1 MRKVLSCFA
10 TQGCNELKVNLL
22 LATFAVLLM
31 TESSAFAMTF
41 VDADE
46 VMGASFGW
54 PSWHD
59 YLGTTLTVTDLDGT
73 ELVFTIHDGESWR
86 TNYVTME
93 SFDGE
98 TVYSTFPAGMR
109 FSVKEIRTEDP
120 ERKFWLARTGVGV
133 SDDAC
138 KSFRLIGRDGDTYVE
153 YLTLEDLQEAGLSGY
168 EVYWRVEDGE
178 IVVAGWVRNRGRE
191 LAFTG
196 KMDSKVDE
204 VRLFWDEDADGIG
217 IRRNPPRLYE
227 TDTWFYTDE
236 EGANYYLRWPNRT
249 QSLVVKVEDD
259 GEISYLVYKFEDAP
273 QCSYF
278 IYDSGSFEPLG
289 PEIESGSLSDGSD
302 ANPSAVALYKGYSD
316 AMKRRK

>member
-1 MRKVLSCFA
+1 
-10 TQGCNELKVNLL
+10 
-22 LATFAVLLM
+22 
-31 TESSAFAMTF
+31 
-41 VDADE
+41 
-46 VMGASFGW
+46 
-54 PSWHD
+54 
-59 YLGTTLTVTDLDGT
+59 
-73 ELVFTIHDGESWR
+73 
-86 TNYVTME
+86 
-93 SFDGE
+93 
-98 TVYSTFPAGMR
+98 MR
-109 FSVKEIRTEDP
+109 FSVKEIHAEDP
-120 ERKFWLARTGVGV
+120 ERKFWLTRTCVGI

-178 IVVAGWVRNRGRE
+178 IVVTGWVRNRGRE

-204 VRLFWDEDADGIG
+204 VRLFWDEDAEGIG

-259 GEISYLVYKFEDAP
+259 GEISFLVYKFEDAP
-273 QCSYF
+273 QCSYS
-278 IYDSGSFEPLG
+278 IYDSGSFELLG

>member
-1 MRKVLSCFA
+1 MRNVLSRFT
-10 TQGCNELKVNLL
+10 TQGCIELRVTLL
-22 LATFAVLLM
+22 LAVFAVFLM

-41 VDADE
+41 VEADN
-46 VMGASFGW
+46 VMDASFFLADLIGKGQI
-54 PSWHD
+54 SA
-59 YLGTTLTVTDLDGT
+59 TVTDLDGT
-73 ELVFTIHDGESWR
+73 ELVFTAHDEGSWK
-86 TNYVTME
+86 TDYVTME
-93 SFDGE
+93 SADGE
-98 TVYSTFPAGMR
+98 TVYFTFPAGMR
-109 FSVKEIRTEDP
+109 FNVKEIRTGDP
-120 ERKFWLARTGVGV
+120 ERKFWLARTGVGA

-138 KSFRLIGRDGDTYVE
+138 KSFCLIGRDGDTYVK
-153 YLTLEDLQEAGLSGY
+153 YITLEDLQEAGLSGY

-204 VRLFWDEDADGIG
+204 VRLFWDEDAEGIG

-236 EGANYYLRWPNRT
+236 DGANYYLRWPRME

-302 ANPSAVALYKGYSD
+302 ANPSAVALYKGYLN
-316 AMKRRK
+316 ALKRRK